1 MLHGAEQAKGDSRN
15 VTECTDIYSL
25 GAIFYE
31 LLTGHPPFKGGTLY
45 ITLQLVTSVD
55 PAPLRT
61 VQPGVPRD
69 VEVICL
75 KCLQK
80 NPAKRYAK
88 MIDLALDLR
97 RFLAG
102 EPIEARPTPWLE
114 RLVKW
119 ARRHPG
125 PAAAIAVGIVAFSA
139 LLAGLAYHDRKLQ
152 SALNAEYAS
161 SVESHHRLVR
171 LELAQGNNWRSKRV
185 TARWRCSGSPM
196 PCGLTR
202 SRP

>member
-1 MLHGAEQAKGDSRN
+1 M
-15 VTECTDIYSL
+15 
-25 GAIFYE
+25 
-31 LLTGHPPFKGGTLY
+31 Y

-171 LELAQGNNWRSKRV
+171 LELAQGNNALEKGDSSLAMLWFTDALRLDAKSTVKC
-185 TARWRCSGSPM
+185 TGFGWKWLA
-196 PCGLTR
+196 
-202 SRP
+202 